1 MGSSNRR
8 VVAVAVESAAQGTAV
23 LPVASTDAIP
33 MIRSAKVT
41 PTAIRVDRPTMRLS
55 LSDLGDISP
64 GKATVEVQFEFELTA
79 NNQYVAGAA
88 GSVTA
93 AMRPIATRVFQACG
107 YNFVAE
113 TAFMYAYA
121 LTSIAGTAPMR
132 HRDVISGNAASMSGT
147 VFGDT
152 YGDDGQIFVDQAL
165 SATTGTTPFTTT
177 GGSAT
182 TAVVGARNTT
192 EIFGWEPTSVQPDG
206 AGGGHRSITL
216 AVWLDGKRAQ
226 IKGCMGNVEFVF
238 AHGDA
243 VICRAT
249 MRGVLVDYIDEVI
262 PTNANEGHK
271 YPPTFL
277 GSRLTL
283 REGVN
288 APTAVNRYGSGGTAG
303 GGITGAL
310 NRMSLNTGNEIVLR
324 ENSMDPNGINYATIS
339 DREPGGS
346 FNPDE
351 VLNNTQFNLISRF
364 LSGTPLRLRA
374 TVSGPGSTTVNYADP
389 ATNNQNTFAFIASGV
404 VFDGMQDADRDGTHI
419 FDATF
424 KITGGDYDTS
434 ALGETP
440 GNDNEFA
447 IVHY

>member
-8 VVAVAVESAAQGTAV
+8 VVAAFVETAQGTFV
-23 LPVASTDAIP
+23 TPVASSDAIP

-41 PTAIRVDRPTMRLS
+41 PTSVRVDRPTIRLS
-55 LSDLGDISP
+55 LSDIADIAP

-79 NNQYVAGAA
+79 NSAYASGVVNSG
-88 GSVTA
+88 
-93 AMRPIATRVFQACG
+93 MRPIVTRILQGAGLSFASEAALL
-107 YNFVAE
+107 YP
-113 TAFMYAYA
+113 YA

-132 HRDVISGNAASMSGT
+132 HGEAISSGVLNGR

-152 YGDDGQIFVDQAL
+152 YGDDGMIFIDQ
-165 SATTGTTPFTTT
+165 GTDTNWPTPFTTT
-177 GGSAT
+177 SAGSNT
-182 TAVVGARNTT
+182 TCIVGSRNTT
-192 EIFGWEPTSVQPDG
+192 ECFGWEPTSVQPDG
-206 AGGGHRSITL
+206 SGNGHRTISL
-216 AVWLDGKRAQ
+216 AVWMDGKLAQ
-226 IKGCMGNVEFVF
+226 VKGCMGNVEFVF
-238 AHGDA
+238 THGDA
-243 VICRAT
+243 VVVRAT
-249 MRGVLVDYIDEVI
+249 MRGVLVDYADQAV
-262 PTNANEGHK
+262 PTNANEAHK

-288 APTAVNRYGSGGTAG
+288 APTVGNMYGTGGGTSGALV
-303 GGITGAL
+303 GAL
-310 NRMSLNTGNEIVLR
+310 NRMSLNTGNDIVLR
-324 ENSMDPNGINYATIS
+324 ENSMDPNGINYATIRS
-339 DREPGGS
+339 REPGGS

-351 VLNNTQFNLISRF
+351 VLNSQFNLMSRF

-374 TVSGPGSTTVNYADP
+374 TVSGPGTSTPVYNDP
-389 ATNNQNTFAFIASGV
+389 STNNQNSYSFIASGV
-404 VFDGMQDADRDGTHI
+404 VFDGMQDADRDGTHA

-424 KITGGDYDTS
+424 KLSGGDYDTT